1 MCRRGNGTLHLY
13 ISQSTTPDP
22 LWRPSRRAVVVAV
35 LVVVVPL
42 LLLVGGSRG
51 AAPRHEAAA
60 VAGVS
65 TAKFVEIA
73 SDAAAMPTPLPGRA
87 ARADRS
93 RSTKRRGAGADASAR
108 RAPVAAPVAEGV
120 LAVPV
125 GGEVPQCGWFH
136 CPRPGHLHNG
146 LDISAVQGT
155 PVLAAADGV
164 VTSVEMPEDSE
175 GYGLF
180 VCLQHGPRL
189 ATCYAHMS
197 AWVVGIEP
205 GARVA
210 RGQPIGL
217 VGSTG
222 HSTGPHLHF
231 EVREGPASCHS
242 CAVDPYPY
250 FLPPGSAAART

>member
-1 MCRRGNGTLHLY
+1 MPGA
-13 ISQSTTPDP
+13 
-22 LWRPSRRAVVVAV
+22 LWRPSPGAVVCATLAVAALLV
-35 LVVVVPL
+35 LV
-42 LLLVGGSRG
+42 GWIGSAPG
-51 AAPRHEAAA
+51 DAPAAHD
-60 VAGVS
+60 V
-65 TAKFVEIA
+65 TDLKFVEIA
-73 SDAAAMPTPLPGRA
+73 SDALAAPTPLHAATRHARRGRHRVAARGRA
-87 ARADRS
+87 A
-93 RSTKRRGAGADASAR
+93 
-108 RAPVAAPVAEGV
+108 VAAPVASGI
-120 LAVPV
+120 LAVPTA
-125 GGEVPQCGWFH
+125 GTIPQCGWFH

-164 VTSVEMPEDSE
+164 VTAVEMPQDSE

-180 VCLQHGPRL
+180 ICLQHAPQL

-197 AWVVGIEP
+197 AWVVGVEP
-205 GARVA
+205 GARIR

-231 EVREGPASCHS
+231 EVRRGPAACAA

-250 FLPPGSAAART
+250 FFPPGQAPA

>member
-1 MCRRGNGTLHLY
+1 MHG
-13 ISQSTTPDP
+13 SQSMTLDSGP
-22 LWRPSRRAVVVAV
+22 RPQRRWMLRAVIV
-35 LVVVVPL
+35 LTGL
-42 LLLVGGSRG
+42 AILAASRG
-51 AAPRHEAAA
+51 VAPAEEMSP
-60 VAGVS
+60 VADVS
-65 TAKFVEIA
+65 NAEFLAIA
-73 SDAAAMPTPLPGRA
+73 SDALALPTPLNPGS
-87 ARADRS
+87 S
-93 RSTKRRGAGADASAR
+93 RPAGRRGTAPAAT
-108 RAPVAAPVAEGV
+108 RAPVAAPVAAGV
-120 LAVPV
+120 LAVPTP
-125 GGEVPQCGWFH
+125 GTVPECGWFG

-146 LDISAVQGT
+146 LDISAVEGT

-164 VTSVEMPEDSE
+164 VASVDMPQDSE

-180 VCLQHGPRL
+180 ICLQHGPQL

-197 AWVVGIEP
+197 AWVVGVEV

-231 EVREGPASCHS
+231 EVRRGSADCRG

-250 FLPPGSAAART
+250 FFPAAGRAPA